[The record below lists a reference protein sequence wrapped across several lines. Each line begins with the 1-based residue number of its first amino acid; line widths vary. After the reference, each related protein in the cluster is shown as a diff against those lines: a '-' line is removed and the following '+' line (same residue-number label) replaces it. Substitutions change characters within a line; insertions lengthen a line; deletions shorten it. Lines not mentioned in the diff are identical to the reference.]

1 MFDRSADSSLPQPV
15 RSLRPTHMRAVLHL
29 SPSPRSGNGHRRIGQ
44 NGFKLMLEGDLV
56 PHLKYPWQQVVLDAF
71 IELLPRKLKAAERVI
86 CARLH
91 DSRTTDF
98 DEQFALQYALGS
110 LRILLP
116 PKKQSRRQIGE
127 GRNRVTPQRRSVGL
141 KRGSRAVRRA
151 PHKNEFKWGAKS
163 RRHNFDR
170 KVKNGKNAQGCR
182 GSERA
187 AHPKRMG
194 RARK

>member
-1 MFDRSADSSLPQPV
+1 
-15 RSLRPTHMRAVLHL
+15 MRAALHS

-71 IELLPRKLKAAERVI
+71 MELLPRKLKAAERVI

-98 DEQFALQYALGS
+98 DEQFALQDALGS

-116 PKKQSRRQIGE
+116 PKKQSRRQIAQ
-127 GRNRVTPQRRSVGL
+127 GRNRMTPQRPS
-141 KRGSRAVRRA
+141 
-151 PHKNEFKWGAKS
+151 KWGANS
-163 RRHNFDR
+163 RKRNFDR

-182 GSERA
+182 GSEQA
-187 AHPKRMG
+187 AHPKRKG
-194 RARK
+194 RAHG